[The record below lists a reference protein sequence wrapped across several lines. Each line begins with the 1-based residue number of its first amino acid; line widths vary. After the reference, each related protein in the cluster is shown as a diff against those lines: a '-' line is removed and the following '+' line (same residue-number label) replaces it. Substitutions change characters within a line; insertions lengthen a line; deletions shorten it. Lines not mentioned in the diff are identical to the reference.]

1 MPALSLRL
9 SDELEHRLEEEAH
22 REGVPR
28 SEVARQA
35 ISDFLSRREKERF
48 TAELVAAAK
57 SLVENTEA
65 LQEAS
70 ALAEEALP
78 LDREA
83 LDVVESRK
91 PGDPWPGENGK
102 RWWK

>member
-9 SDELEHRLEEEAH
+9 SDELERRLGEEAH

-35 ISDFLSRREKERF
+35 IGDFLARREKERF
-48 TAELVAAAK
+48 MEQLVSAARTLVQNPAQAPRAEDLIDEAA
-57 SLVENTEA
+57 V
-65 LQEAS
+65 
-70 ALAEEALP
+70 
-78 LDREA
+78 
-83 LDVVESRK
+83 LDVEAIDIAEGRNAGTS
-91 PGDPWPGENGK
+91 WPEEDGT